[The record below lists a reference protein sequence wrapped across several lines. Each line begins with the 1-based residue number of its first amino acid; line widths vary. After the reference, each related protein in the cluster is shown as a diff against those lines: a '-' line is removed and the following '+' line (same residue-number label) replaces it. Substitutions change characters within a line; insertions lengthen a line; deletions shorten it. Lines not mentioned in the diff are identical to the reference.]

1 MKAAGE
7 DRIIEAATPRP
18 IAIDSFDDLDRMKVG
33 RQLSVGLNER
43 EQWFTATANRDLL
56 VEGDTESLEPIAS
69 HDRASGPMMPT
80 M

>member
-18 IAIDSFDDLDRMKVG
+18 IAIDRFDDLDRVKVG

-56 VEGDTESLEPIAS
+56 FEGYAESLEPIAP
-69 HDRASGPMMPT
+69 HHRTSGPMVAT